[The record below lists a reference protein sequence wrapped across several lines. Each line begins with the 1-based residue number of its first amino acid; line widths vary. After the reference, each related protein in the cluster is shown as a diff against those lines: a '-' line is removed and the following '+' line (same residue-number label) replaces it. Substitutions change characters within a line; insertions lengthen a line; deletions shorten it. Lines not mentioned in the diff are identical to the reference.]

1 MTMVLL
7 PSTTFQQLPQILED
21 VSPPVTQSSCGR
33 QPSVRHS
40 PGHLLPQP
48 AVLAPRC
55 SCHLW
60 QQLKAKTTQARGKPT
75 GSKPGGLK
83 LQHKSDKNTPVCETA
98 SSKEKST
105 GFQWAEGPK
114 RAQQVFFP
122 SSNFLCFARTSK
134 RITWHLG
141 SREWGNLLQPSCL
154 PGALVGLAS
163 KRKSGRYWDN
173 SPCLMD
179 IGKSWNKVKMG
190 FKWYTTPVQ
199 AQYAWGNFSLLGK
212 AFRSTS
218 EEVKHWWM
226 QWPRFLKNL
235 ENRKDTN
242 DKRKPNHS
250 NRV

>member
-7 PSTTFQQLPQILED
+7 PSTTFEQLPQILED

-134 RITWHLG
+134 KITWHLG

-163 KRKSGRYWDN
+163 KRKSGSIGIILHVSWTLGSPEIRLKWDL
-173 SPCLMD
+173 SGTLLLCRDSMHGQIL
-179 IGKSWNKVKMG
+179 
-190 FKWYTTPVQ
+190 
-199 AQYAWGNFSLLGK
+199 ASLG
-212 AFRSTS
+212 RHS
-218 EEVKHWWM
+218 EV
-226 QWPRFLKNL
+226 PAGR
-235 ENRKDTN
+235 
-242 DKRKPNHS
+242 
-250 NRV
+250 